1 MMTIR
6 QGNQLQRLRL
16 EKAIKGCK
24 NKTETNCLLAT
35 PALIAMPWTKTK
47 NETKIQCQLTSSM
60 TATLGGKKE
69 ATINHAEPQ
78 HASHILQNI
87 GGQVD

>member
-1 MMTIR
+1 MMIW
-6 QGNQLQRLRL
+6 QGNQLWRSRL

-24 NKTETNCLLAT
+24 KKTKINCIPAT
-35 PALIAMPWTKTK
+35 PALIVMPWTKTK
-47 NETKIQCQLTSSM
+47 NETKIQRQLTSSM